1 MENRYVGYCKNLVEG
16 LCPNSEVSVVRK
28 QDEMGVLLSV
38 SGVIKQDM
46 GSLIGRKGTHI
57 NYVRELVRVVGAMDG
72 ARVSV
77 KIDEPEGS
85 LRPKN
90 E

>member
-1 MENRYVGYCKNLVEG
+1 
-16 LCPNSEVSVVRK
+16 
-28 QDEMGVLLSV
+28 MGVLLSV

-85 LRPKN
+85 LRLKN